1 VHDGRVARRAIETGL
16 ISKGLVE
23 VLKGLEEG
31 DIVVAKAGTFLRD
44 GDAVR
49 AVTPDAKISEAR

>member
-1 VHDGRVARRAIETGL
+1 VR
-16 ISKGLVE
+16 KGLV
-23 VLKGLEEG
+23 EG

-49 AVTPDAKISEAR
+49 AVLPDAKISEAR